1 MASKMQHKVAR
12 TAQPARKR
20 KSAVCATSTDV
31 RFDDATL
38 DEVTLDDATLE
49 FSKPHTLV
57 DVIIFTLMNDA
68 LHVLLVR
75 RPERKTEPFPGLWA
89 LPGGYVNTAVDIDLL
104 ACAKRK
110 LFEKTG
116 LRSPYLEQ
124 LGSWGSA
131 TRDPRGWSATHAYF
145 ALVPHS
151 DLDSDSSEG
160 QVHASWFA
168 ANDLLPTAS
177 LAFDHEAILHA
188 AVERLRSKVE
198 YTSLPAFLLPE
209 PFTLPQL
216 QRCYEAVLG
225 RAVDKSGFRTRML
238 AADFLEEVGVV
249 ESPSNRPPV
258 GYRLKDRSAPVVFP
272 RTFSPRAAE

>member
-1 MASKMQHKVAR
+1 MASKMQHKSAHE
-12 TAQPARKR
+12 APQPRKR
-20 KSAVCATSTDV
+20 KLALAVASTV
-31 RFDDATL
+31 LPL
-38 DEVTLDDATLE
+38 DFA
-49 FSKPHTLV
+49 KPHTLV
-57 DVIIFTLMNDA
+57 DVVIFTLMNDA

-75 RPERKTEPFPGLWA
+75 RPEGKSEPFPGLWA
-89 LPGGYVNTAVDIDLL
+89 LPGGYVNTAVDVDLL
-104 ACAKRK
+104 ACAQRK

-145 ALVPHS
+145 ALVPHQMPHS
-151 DLDSDSSEG
+151 DLDSAPSDD
-160 QVHASWFA
+160 QVNASWFA
-168 ANDLLPTAS
+168 ADDLLPTAR

-225 RAVDKSGFRTRML
+225 RPVDKSGFRTRML
-238 AADFLEEVGVV
+238 AANFLEEVGVV
-249 ESPSNRPPV
+249 ESSSNRPPV

-272 RTFSPRAAE
+272 RTFSPRAAG